1 MKEVSTGRIKL
12 SVEEA
17 RSLSHRALRRL
28 GYDDVEAGIVT
39 DHVVDA
45 ALCGYEYSGLA
56 KILNVAEDARFKR
69 PRQPPAIRNETPVS
83 ALIDGGNNVGMVA
96 LHFATDVAIRK
107 AQQCGIAI
115 VGVGN
120 SWMSGRHAYYAERI
134 ARADLIGIQMEST
147 RGNSVAPPGGLRGSL
162 GTNPICFGIPTA
174 RGPMV
179 FDMGTAAIMSTDV
192 ALRARMGQSLPE
204 GVAIDPM
211 GQPTCDAQQAK
222 AGALLTFGGYKGFGL
237 SLVVQM
243 FGALAGCSFAAE
255 RPHGAVFIAF
265 KPDLLA
271 PGGEFEEQADALI
284 RHVKATPRQPGVDD
298 IRIPSEHAFVNRER
312 LSRDGLELDKAVAD
326 ALSSL

>member
-1 MKEVSTGRIKL
+1 MKEVSPGRIHL
-12 SVEEA
+12 SVDEA
-17 RSLSHRALRRL
+17 RSLSHRALCKL
-28 GYDDVEAGIVT
+28 GYDDTEAGIVT
-39 DHVVDA
+39 DHVIDA

-56 KILNVAEDARFKR
+56 KILNVAEDARFRK
-69 PRQPPAIRNETPVS
+69 PRQPAAIRNETPVS

-96 LHFATDVAIRK
+96 LHYAVDVAIRK
-107 AQQCGIAI
+107 ARASGMAI

-134 ARADLIGIQMEST
+134 ARADLIGIQLEST

-174 RGPMV
+174 RGPLV

-192 ALRARMGQSLPE
+192 ALRARMGTPLPA
-204 GVAIDPM
+204 GVAIDPT
-211 GQPTCDAQQAK
+211 GQPTRDAQQAK

-243 FGALAGCSFAAE
+243 FGALAGCSFASE

-271 PGGEFEEQADALI
+271 PGGDFKEHAEALI
-284 RHVKATPRQPGVDD
+284 RHVKATPCQPGVDD
-298 IRIPSEHAFVNRER
+298 IRLPSENAFKSRER
-312 LSRDGLELDKAVAD
+312 LSRDGIELDKAVVD